1 MLFNLMIISVNLHDM
16 KYLEKNLKI
25 VIEVICS
32 DESQHENI
40 LKKIKEDKKLIRM
53 LQSKSFSS
61 NTIIEIINKI
71 MSLDNVDLNPNMC
84 QLCLSTMSGLQTIE
98 YTNNNSS
105 IEYMLKE
112 YMKKCVAI

>member
-1 MLFNLMIISVNLHDM
+1 
-16 KYLEKNLKI
+16 
-25 VIEVICS
+25 VICS

-53 LQSKSFSS
+53 LQSQSKCFSS
-61 NTIIEIINKI
+61 NILIEIINKI